1 MIEIYTNSDIK
12 HINISKLAECA
23 SKVLKLEESHIVNL
37 ELLENEA
44 IIALNK
50 EFRGKD
56 YLPDV
61 LSFDYRQD
69 KMFEHE
75 ISGEIFISIEKAT
88 EQAKEKE
95 LPLNYEILFL
105 ATHGLLHTLGFDH
118 NNDEEENEMKDKEY
132 KIMNEY
138 LK

>member
-1 MIEIYTNSDIK
+1 MIELTTNSDILY
-12 HINISKLAECA
+12 INISKLADSA
-23 SKVLKLEESHIVNL
+23 SNILKLEKTHMVHI
-37 ELLENEA
+37 ELLEDEE

-61 LSFDYRQD
+61 LSFDYRQE
-69 KMFEHE
+69 KMFDHE
-75 ISGEIFISIEKAT
+75 ISGEIFISLNKAK

-105 ATHGLLHTLGFDH
+105 TTHGLLHTLGFDH